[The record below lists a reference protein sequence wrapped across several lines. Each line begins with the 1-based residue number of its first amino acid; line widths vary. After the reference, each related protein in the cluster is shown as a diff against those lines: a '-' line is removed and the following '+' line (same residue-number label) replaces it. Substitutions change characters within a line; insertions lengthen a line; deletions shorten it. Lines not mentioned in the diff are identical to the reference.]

1 MDKTNYFQ
9 WSSETFSTED
19 IFRKGEALKDI
30 KIVELCTL
38 ILGPAT
44 PAYLA
49 EFGATVFKVEL
60 PGMGDT
66 MRSLTP
72 WGHFYKNQALGWLK
86 EARNKY
92 HVTIDVHHEEGKELF
107 KRLVAESDV
116 VVENLRAGT
125 MDRWGIG
132 YRDLVEVNP
141 KLIYIANNGFGQW
154 GPYVER
160 PSYDAIA
167 QSESGEAWISGFP
180 GRLPMKSG
188 IWLCDYYGALMAAV
202 GILAALHYRDRT
214 GKGQYLEFS
223 QTENIMRAMDWTWIY
238 QGLTGKGRERYGN
251 RDVAICPSEIFKSKD
266 GELVA
271 VAAVNNDQFKALCQA
286 MERPELA
293 EEPRFATNLERTKEE
308 NAPVILKVVK
318 DWVASKT
325 WGEIDKLAK
334 EYGFAAE
341 KVYSGKDHYYD
352 KHFEE
357 RGFKWH
363 IDDPILGECV
373 EEGIAPKLSETPGRI
388 KWMGKPVGFDNEY
401 VFTKYLGL
409 SLEQL
414 KALEEKG
421 VIGKWT
427 DYPGRKPPED
437 WDGKSGIIYP

>member
-1 MDKTNYFQ
+1 MAKNDYFQ
-9 WSSETFSTED
+9 WAEETFALGKVFEKD
-19 IFRKGEALKDI
+19 EALKDI

-72 WGHFYKNQALGWLK
+72 WGHFWKKQALGWLK

-92 HVTIDVHHEEGKELF
+92 HIAIDVHHEEGKELF
-107 KRLVAESDV
+107 KRLVAQSDV

-125 MDRWGIG
+125 MDRWGLG
-132 YRDLVEVNP
+132 YRDLVEINP
-141 KLIYIANNGFGQW
+141 RLIYIANNGFGQW

-167 QSESGEAWISGFP
+167 QSESGLAWISGFP

-188 IWLCDYYGALMAAV
+188 IWLCDYYGALKAAV

-214 GKGQYLEFS
+214 GKGQYIEFS
-223 QTENIMRAMDWTWIY
+223 QAENIMRAMDWTWIY
-238 QGLTGKGRERYGN
+238 QGLVGKGRDRYGN
-251 RDVAICPSEIFKSKD
+251 RDVAICPSDIFRSKD

-271 VAAVNNDQFKALCQA
+271 VAATTDDQFKALCEA
-286 MERPELA
+286 MGRPELA
-293 EEPRFATNLERTKEE
+293 DDPRFVTNVERTKEE
-308 NAPVILKVVK
+308 NAQELLSIMKG
-318 DWVASKT
+318 WVATKT
-325 WGEIDKLAK
+325 WLEVDQLARQ
-334 EYGFAAE
+334 YGFAAE
-341 KVYSGKDHYYD
+341 KVYCGRDHYYD
-352 KHFEE
+352 EHFEV

-363 IDDPILGECV
+363 IEDAILGDGV
-373 EEGIAPKLSETPGRI
+373 EEGVAPKLSETPGRI
-388 KWMGKPVGFDNEY
+388 KWMGKSVGFDNEY

-409 SLEQL
+409 TVDEL
-414 KALEEKG
+414 KKLEEQG
-421 VIGKWT
+421 VIGKWA
-427 DYPGRKPPED
+427 DFIGRTPPDD
-437 WDGKSGIIYP
+437 WDGKSGKIFP